1 MNDNKIINSEHHI
14 DKTVQ
19 SDLSEVIRGVM
30 EPFISHQKSVEEER
44 TKQAT
49 IIGGI
54 KLKMF
59 WGVVF
64 LVTLILILAA
74 FAMYLNKDDISE
86 KIIIAIVSF
95 LGGIGSGIGIGKRT
109 SK

>member
-1 MNDNKIINSEHHI
+1 MNDNKIINSEHHT
-14 DKTVQ
+14 DETVAINA
-19 SDLSEVIRGVM
+19 LSEMIKGAI
-30 EPFISHQKSVEEER
+30 EPVTSSQKFVAEER
-44 TKQAT
+44 TKQTT

-59 WGVVF
+59 WGIVF

-74 FAMYLNKDDISE
+74 FAMYLNKDEISE

-95 LGGIGSGIGIGKRT
+95 LGGIGIGKQT